1 MVPITGWGINPR
13 SLAYGLLGDGGVNGE
28 SNAKQA
34 EKSMVISSQKG
45 PHIQPLGNW
54 DP

>member
-1 MVPITGWGINPR
+1 MAQESEEVKTAAEPSKAGVM
-13 SLAYGLLGDGGVNGE
+13 LLIPE
-28 SNAKQA
+28 
-34 EKSMVISSQKG
+34 G

>member
-1 MVPITGWGINPR
+1 MRDSGPESEAKFCETLGFDFLPSTPCSDLGLNP
-13 SLAYGLLGDGGVNGE
+13 E
-28 SNAKQA
+28 
-34 EKSMVISSQKG
+34 G